1 MTDSEWGPVFPTVHP
16 SSVLRARQAD
26 RALARSAFFQKH
38 PCRSPGNLSISAA
51 RRRHFAAS

>member
-26 RALARSAFFQKH
+26 RALARSAFFQDI
-38 PCRSPGNLSISAA
+38 RAV
-51 RRRHFAAS
+51 RRAT